1 MKILIVSPMP
11 PDRSAPGA
19 IPLVLHA
26 EVSGLAE
33 RHSVTL
39 ITIAGPDEHELRAV
53 RNLEFNGAEVHAV
66 CRSEPHGRA
75 RWERRARFART
86 WLRGEWPFRTVWYW
100 DPRVQA
106 VIDHVTADTA
116 FDVVV
121 AEDNSV
127 GVYRFPAD
135 PLRILTDH
143 EVQRPRPAMAPPV
156 SPRGWPAWAFREADW
171 HRWPSYHR
179 AVWRKFEIVQVFTE
193 RDAEVARSIA
203 PEVAGRLRVN
213 PFSVPLPSP
222 ADECAEPDTVAFL
235 GNFSHPPN
243 VDAALWLAQE
253 IMPRLEEIRPKVRLS
268 IAGPCP
274 PARLASL
281 AGQNIHVL
289 GEVRDAE
296 ALVRRSA
303 VIIAPVRTG
312 GGMRMKVLSAMAL
325 GKPVVTT
332 TRGSYGLVTADGAL
346 PLVLADD
353 AASLARHTA
362 ELLTDAPAR
371 DRLGTAAR
379 KFATAHHSPQA
390 YAMRLE
396 KIVAEARRDVVT
408 ENIITKSSRGLA

>member
-19 IPLVLHA
+19 IPVVLHA

-33 RHSVTL
+33 RHAVTL
-39 ITIAGPDEHELRAV
+39 VSIAGPDERELRAAQ
-53 RNLEFNGAEVHAV
+53 NLEFKGVEVHAV
-66 CRSEPHGRA
+66 CRCEPQGRA
-75 RWERRARFART
+75 RWERRSRFART
-86 WLRGEWPFRTVWYW
+86 WLRGDWPFRTVWYW
-100 DPRVQA
+100 DPRVQS
-106 VIDHVTADTA
+106 VIDRVTADTA

-121 AEDNSV
+121 AEDNAV
-127 GVYRFPAD
+127 GVYHFPAD

-143 EVQRPRPAMAPPV
+143 EVQRPRSAVAPPV

-171 HRWPSYHR
+171 RRWPSYHR
-179 AVWRKFEIVQVFTE
+179 AMWAKFDIVQVFTE
-193 RDAEVARSIA
+193 RDAGVARSIA

-213 PFSVPLPSP
+213 PFSVPLPFP
-222 ADECAEPDTVAFL
+222 ADEGAEPDTVAFL
-235 GNFSHPPN
+235 GNFTHPPN
-243 VDAALWLAQE
+243 VDAALWLARE
-253 IMPRLEEIRPKVRLS
+253 IMPRLEEIRPQVRLS

-274 PARLASL
+274 PAQLTSL
-281 AGQNIHVL
+281 AGRSIQVL

-296 ALVRRSA
+296 ALMRRSA

-346 PLVLADD
+346 PLVIADD
-353 AASLARHTA
+353 AAGLARHTA
-362 ELLTDAPAR
+362 ELLADAPAR

-379 KFATAHHSPQA
+379 RFVAAHHTPQA
-390 YAMRLE
+390 YAQRLE
-396 KIVAEARRDVVT
+396 RIVAEARGAGVT
-408 ENIITKSSRGLA
+408 EKIIIS

>member
-1 MKILIVSPMP
+1 VKILIVSPMP

-19 IPLVLHA
+19 IPVLLHA
-26 EVSGLAE
+26 GVSGLAE

-39 ITIAGPDEHELRAV
+39 ITVAGPDERELRAV
-53 RNLEFNGAEVHAV
+53 QNLEIKGIEVHAV

-75 RWERRARFART
+75 RWERRVRFART
-86 WLRGEWPFRTVWYW
+86 WLRGAWPFRTVWYW

-106 VIDHVTADTA
+106 VIDRITADTA

-143 EVQRPRPAMAPPV
+143 EVQPPRPAMAPPV
-156 SPRGWPAWAFREADW
+156 SPRAWPAWAFRETDW

-179 AVWRKFEIVQVFTE
+179 AMWRRFDIVQVYTE
-193 RDAEVARSIA
+193 RDAEVAQSIG

-213 PFSVPLPSP
+213 PFSVQLPSS
-222 ADECAEPDTVAFL
+222 ADGGVEPDTVAFL

-243 VDAALWLAQE
+243 VDAALWLAGE
-253 IMPRLEEIRPKVRLS
+253 IMPRLEEIRPQVRLS

-274 PARLASL
+274 PARLTSL
-281 AGQNIHVL
+281 ARRSIQVL

-296 ALVRRSA
+296 ALMRRSA
-303 VIIAPVRTG
+303 VVIAPVRTG

-346 PLVLADD
+346 PLVIADD
-353 AASLARHTA
+353 AAGLARHTA
-362 ELLTDAPAR
+362 ELLADVAAR

-379 KFATAHHSPQA
+379 KFATAHHSPLA
-390 YAMRLE
+390 YAMRIE
-396 KIVAEARRDVVT
+396 QIVAEARRDAVA
-408 ENIITKSSRGLA
+408 EKITIKSSRGLA